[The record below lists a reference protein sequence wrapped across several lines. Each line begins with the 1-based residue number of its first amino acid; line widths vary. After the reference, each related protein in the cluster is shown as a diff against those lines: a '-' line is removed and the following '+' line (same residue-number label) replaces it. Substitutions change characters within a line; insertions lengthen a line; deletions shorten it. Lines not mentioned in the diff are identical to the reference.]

1 MSKKRSS
8 LAPLSISRGRKK
20 SVRGKKASL
29 VVIDISINQKSLFRK
44 QTMKAAKTKE
54 GNTINFYICLDTQ
67 VSNFLAARPK
77 TTEKK

>member
-29 VVIDISINQKSLFRK
+29 VVIDININQKSLFRK

-54 GNTINFYICLDTQ
+54 GKYAQFLYMFRNTSF
-67 VSNFLAARPK
+67 
-77 TTEKK
+77 